1 MNQTTLTKLQYDEII
16 QKIKEKAI
24 GQHSQAIIEE
34 WLPQNNLAT
43 VNKRQAETKEAR
55 LILDSQQHVPFMGLS
70 RITLLT
76 EQVKKG
82 LILPPGDLIEC
93 GDFLRSSRL
102 IRKFFE
108 KNQYQTPLLY
118 SYSCYLPEL
127 LEVEEAID
135 RKISNQK
142 IRDTATTQLAKI
154 RRRKMEIQ
162 KEIQDKLMKFIR
174 HGKNKEMIQEAMI
187 VKKGEHYTVPIKA
200 SYKNK
205 VAGMLIEE
213 SSKGQTVF
221 IEPSAVAKLNEQLN
235 GLTMEETIEEYQVL
249 AELTGYLAE
258 NERVIDQAIETITV
272 FDCIFARAKYSR
284 ELNGVT
290 PLMNKEECIHL
301 LAGRHPF
308 LPGEVVPL
316 DFHLGETYRGLVITG
331 ANAGGKTVVLKTVG
345 LLTLMAMIGLQ
356 VPAKEGTE
364 LAVFDQL
371 FVDIGDQQN
380 MEDALST
387 FSGHLKNIS
396 ELLPQIKRHTLV
408 LFDEIGSGTEPN
420 EGAALAVAI
429 MEEIYQK
436 GGIVVATTHY
446 GEVKRFSQEHE
457 DFVTAAMAFDQE
469 NLKPLYRLIVGEV
482 GESQALWIAQKM
494 AISKKVIDQA
504 QKYIDKEAF
513 TTTRKVF
520 KQTVKMKSEPK
531 ESYFDFQKGDRVEL
545 TETKQIGLIYH
556 DHQQEKIAVFV
567 KEEVIEVLR
576 KRVKLL
582 APATELYPLD
592 YDLDQLFTDYHVR
605 KEERDLLRGSK
616 KAHKALDKAARK
628 RREGPGTKNT

>member
-1 MNQTTLTKLQYDEII
+1 MNQTTLNKLQYNDII

-24 GQHSQAIIEE
+24 GQHSQAIIED
-34 WLPQNNLAT
+34 WLPQTNLET
-43 VNKRQAETKEAR
+43 VKKRQEETKEAR
-55 LILDSQQHVPFMGLS
+55 LILDSHQHVPFMGLS
-70 RITLLT
+70 RITLLI
-76 EQVKKG
+76 EQVQKG
-82 LILPPGDLIEC
+82 MILTPSDLVEC

-118 SYSCYLPEL
+118 GYSCHLPEL
-127 LEVEEAID
+127 LEIEEAINS
-135 RKISNQK
+135 KISNQK

-154 RRRKMEIQ
+154 RRKKGELQ

-187 VKKGEHYTVPIKA
+187 VKKGAHYTVPIKA

-205 VAGMLIEE
+205 VAGTLIEE

-235 GLTMEETIEEYQVL
+235 GLSIEETMEEYQIL
-249 AELTGYLAE
+249 AELTGYLSE
-258 NERVIDQAIETITV
+258 NELMIEQAIETVTV
-272 FDCIFARAKYSR
+272 FDCIFARGKYSR
-284 ELNGVT
+284 EINGIT
-290 PLMNKEECIHL
+290 PRMNKEERIHL
-301 LAGRHPF
+301 IAGRHPF
-308 LPGEVVPL
+308 LPGEAVPL

-345 LLTLMAMIGLQ
+345 LLTLMAMLGLQ
-356 VPAKEGTE
+356 VPAKAGTE

-380 MEDALST
+380 MENALST
-387 FSGHLKNIS
+387 FSGHLKNIG
-396 ELLPQIKRHTLV
+396 EMLPQIKRQTLV

-420 EGAALAVAI
+420 EGAALAIAI

-469 NLKPLYRLIVGEV
+469 NLTPLYRLIVGEV

-494 AISKKVIDQA
+494 ALSKNVLEKA
-504 QKYIDKEAF
+504 QKYIDKADF
-513 TTTRKVF
+513 DTTRKVF
-520 KQTVKMKSEPK
+520 KQKTKVVAEIAAPLQL
-531 ESYFDFQKGDRVEL
+531 FLQGDRVEL
-545 TETKQIGLIYH
+545 TETKQIGLVYR
-556 DHQQEKIAVFV
+556 DEEQEKVEVFV
-567 KEEVIEVLR
+567 DEEVVEVLR
-576 KRVKLL
+576 RRVKLL
-582 APATELYPLD
+582 MPATELYPSD
-592 YDLDQLFTDYHVR
+592 YDLAQLFTDYHVR
-605 KEERDLLRGSK
+605 KEARDLLRGSK
-616 KAHKALDKAARK
+616 KAHKALDKAARR
-628 RREGPGTKNT
+628 RREG

>member
-1 MNQTTLTKLQYDEII
+1 M
-16 QKIKEKAI
+16 
-24 GQHSQAIIEE
+24 
-34 WLPQNNLAT
+34 
-43 VNKRQAETKEAR
+43 
-55 LILDSQQHVPFMGLS
+55 
-70 RITLLT
+70 
-76 EQVKKG
+76 
-82 LILPPGDLIEC
+82 
-93 GDFLRSSRL
+93 
-102 IRKFFE
+102 
-108 KNQYQTPLLY
+108 LY

-235 GLTMEETIEEYQVL
+235 GLIMEETIEEYQVL

-290 PLMNKEECIHL
+290 PLMNKEERIHL

-316 DFHLGETYRGLVITG
+316 DFHLGETHRGLVITE

-396 ELLPQIKRHTLV
+396 ELLLQIKRHTLV

-513 TTTRKVF
+513 TTARKVF

-531 ESYFDFQKGDRVEL
+531 ESYFHFQKGDRVEL

-567 KEEVIEVLR
+567 KEEV
-576 KRVKLL
+576 
-582 APATELYPLD
+582 
-592 YDLDQLFTDYHVR
+592 
-605 KEERDLLRGSK
+605 KEW
-616 KAHKALDKAARK
+616 
-628 RREGPGTKNT
+628 